1 MPWLYGKPMN
11 DRPFR
16 YLCEGFEFFSERCDF
31 KGIVYVVKPTFGSV
45 PEYALMKATSSMVG
59 YHACNIHKELNGFS
73 GYDCITFEF
82 VDESV
87 SLELKADF
95 GLGD

>member
-1 MPWLYGKPMN
+1 MN

-16 YLCEGFEFFSERCDF
+16 HLSNGFEFFSARCDF
-31 KGIVYVVKPTFGSV
+31 KGTVYVVKPDFGSV
-45 PEYALMKATSSMVG
+45 SDHDLMKATASMVG

-82 VDESV
+82 VDEAT
-87 SLELKADF
+87 SLELKSKF